1 MTADLKVIPGR
12 VFVGNVMGRPQMVTV
27 KSVRRNRKGT
37 RPTSCVLTYESDQI
51 EAELRVTLGESGEL
65 TGFRRVTLAQ
75 VGTARHL
82 ANLVGSQIPTD
93 SVVIVTRD
101 RVGSGE
107 IFGKGI

>member
-1 MTADLKVIPGR
+1 MTAELEVRQGR
-12 VFVGNVMGRPQMVTV
+12 VFVGNVMGHLKMVVV

-37 RPTSCVLTYESDQI
+37 PTSCVLTYESDQV

-82 ANLVGSQIPTD
+82 ANLVGSEVPTD
-93 SVVIVTRD
+93 SLVIVTRD